1 MTVKSVTLYYTDER
15 SDKVY
20 QASIDRDGDAYRV
33 NFAYGKRNATL
44 TTGTK
49 TNGPV
54 TLEAAEKIFT
64 KLVTEKQAKGYTE
77 GASGTPYQSNVNK
90 VAADVKP
97 QLLNTIDERQA
108 SALVG
113 DPAWLM
119 QEKMDGRR
127 LILRK
132 TGTKVEGINKLGVI
146 TAVAQPIV
154 DVALRVNQ
162 DFTLDGEVIGN
173 VYHTFDLL
181 SFDGNDIRG
190 AGALSRYRLMY
201 ALGLNCVTVRTVE
214 TWTET
219 DDKADNL
226 RRLREAN
233 AEGVVFKRINSP
245 YRAGRPNAGGHQ
257 FKLKFVATLSAVV
270 ARVNDKRSVSVSL
283 LDGDEPWRSSAWVY
297 VGDCAIPPNKEIP
310 NVGDVVEIRY
320 LYATAGRRIYQPVYL
335 GVRDD
340 ILPSEC
346 TISQMKFKQTG
357 DE

>member
-1 MTVKSVTLYYTDER
+1 MTVKTITLYYTDER

-20 QASIDRDGDAYRV
+20 QASIDPDGDGYRV
-33 NFAYGKRNATL
+33 NFAYGKRNSTL

-49 TNGPV
+49 TTSPV
-54 TLEAAEKIFT
+54 TLAAAEKIFT
-64 KLVTEKQAKGYTE
+64 KLVNEKQAKGYTE
-77 GASGTPYQSNVNK
+77 GAAGTPYQLNVNK

-108 SALVG
+108 AALVG
-113 DPAWLM
+113 DPAWMM

-132 TGTKVEGINKLGVI
+132 TGTAVEGINKLGVI
-146 TAVAQPIV
+146 VAVAQPIV
-154 DVALRVNQ
+154 DVALGVSQ

-201 ALGLNCVTVRTVE
+201 ALGLNCVTIRTIE
-214 TWTET
+214 TWTDT
-219 DDKADNL
+219 DGKADGLKKL
-226 RRLREAN
+226 RQAN
-233 AEGVVFKRINSP
+233 AEGVVFKRVDSP
-245 YRAGRPNAGGHQ
+245 YRAGRPGSGGHQ
-257 FKLKFVATLSAVV
+257 LKLKFVATLSAVV
-270 ARVNDKRSVSVSL
+270 ARINDKRSVSVSL
-283 LDGDEPWRSSAWVY
+283 LDGDDWVY
-297 VGDCAIPPNKEIP
+297 VGDCAIPPNREIP
-310 NVGDVVEIRY
+310 NVGDVVEVRY

-340 ILPSEC
+340 ILLSEC
-346 TISQMKFKQTG
+346 TVGQMKFKQTG

>member
-1 MTVKSVTLYYTDER
+1 MTVKTITLYYTDER

-20 QASIDRDGDAYRV
+20 QASIDPDGDRYRV

-49 TNGPV
+49 TTSPV
-54 TLEAAEKIFT
+54 ELPAAEKIFA
-64 KLVTEKQAKGYTE
+64 KLVNEKQAKGYTV
-77 GASGTPYQSNVNK
+77 GVAGTPYQLNVDK
-90 VAADVKP
+90 VAADVRP

-108 SALVG
+108 MSLVD

-132 TGTKVEGINKLGVI
+132 TGTRIEGINKLGVI

-154 DVALRVNQ
+154 DAALSLNK

-181 SFDGNDIRG
+181 SLNDEDARP
-190 AGALSRYRLMY
+190 ASALNRYRLLC
-201 ALGLNCVTVRTVE
+201 ALGLNGATIRTVK
-214 TWTET
+214 TWTES
-219 DDKADNL
+219 DEKADNL
-226 RRLREAN
+226 RKLLQAN
-233 AEGVVFKRINSP
+233 AEGAVFKRIDSP
-245 YRAGRPNAGGHQ
+245 YKAGRPSFGGNQ
-257 FKLKFVATLSAVV
+257 LKLKFVATLSAVV
-270 ARVNDKRSVSVSL
+270 ARINDKRSVSVVL
-283 LDGDEPWRSSAWVY
+283 LDGDKWVY
-297 VGDCAIPPNKEIP
+297 VGDCAIPPNREIP
-310 NVGDVVEIRY
+310 NAGDVVEIRY

-340 ILPSEC
+340 ILPGEC
-346 TISQMKFKQTG
+346 VVGQMKFKQTG

>member
-1 MTVKSVTLYYTDER
+1 MTYKTITLYYTDER

-20 QASIDRDGDAYRV
+20 QASIDPDGDGYRV
-33 NFAYGKRNATL
+33 NFAYGKRNSTM

-49 TNGPV
+49 TTSPV

-64 KLVTEKQAKGYTE
+64 KLVNEKQAKGYTE
-77 GASGTPYQSNVNK
+77 GVAGTPYQLNVNK

-108 SALVG
+108 AILIG
-113 DPAWLM
+113 DPLWMM

-132 TGTKVEGINKLGVI
+132 TGAQVEGINKLGVI

-154 DVALRVNQ
+154 DVALSVDQ

-173 VYHTFDLL
+173 VYHVFDLL
-181 SFDGNDIRG
+181 SFDGKDIRG
-190 AGALSRYRLMY
+190 VDTKNRYRL
-201 ALGLNCVTVRTVE
+201 LGLAGVAFRNSGTIRIVE
-214 TWTET
+214 AWTDT
-219 DDKADNL
+219 DDKGNSLWKL
-226 RRLREAN
+226 RQAN
-233 AEGVVFKRINSP
+233 AEGVVFKRIDSP
-245 YRAGRPNAGGHQ
+245 YKAGRPNFGGHQ
-257 FKLKFVATLSAVV
+257 LKLKFVATLSAVV
-270 ARVNDKRSVSVSL
+270 ARINDKRSVSVGL
-283 LDGDEPWRSSAWVY
+283 LDGDRWVY

-310 NVGDVVEIRY
+310 NAGEVVEIRY

-340 ILPSEC
+340 ILSSEC
-346 TISQMKFKQTG
+346 TVSQMKFKQTG
-357 DE
+357 SE